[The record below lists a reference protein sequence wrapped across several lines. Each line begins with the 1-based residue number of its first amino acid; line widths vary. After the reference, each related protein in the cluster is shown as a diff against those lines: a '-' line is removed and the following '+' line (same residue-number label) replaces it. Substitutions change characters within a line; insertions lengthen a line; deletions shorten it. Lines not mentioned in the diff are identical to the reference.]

1 MKKVIQ
7 DQLILQLKMVIFCGL
22 FQLVVKLINIKKIVE
37 TKNRKYGNCKSIIID
52 KIINQEMAILIQN
65 AFPTLE
71 KYIDHVH
78 MENGVPVKVAITL
91 QEKILLNFEN
101 LIKKKRHGVNL
112 FFTDIDKIKEKMLEE
127 IDKI

>member
-1 MKKVIQ
+1 
-7 DQLILQLKMVIFCGL
+7 
-22 FQLVVKLINIKKIVE
+22 
-37 TKNRKYGNCKSIIID
+37 
-52 KIINQEMAILIQN
+52 
-65 AFPTLE
+65 
-71 KYIDHVH
+71 